1 MCGPPGACRVRAHP
15 DDTRRAYPD
24 NVFVRAGILLVDD
37 HEGFRAL
44 ARVMLE
50 ADGLLVLGEAAD
62 GATAVAAAAALRPG
76 VVLLDIHLPDMD
88 GFAVA
93 ERMSCLPSPPTVV
106 LISSRPIAD
115 VRLRLAAS
123 PVAGFLEKNRLS
135 AAALEAIAG

>member
-1 MCGPPGACRVRAHP
+1 M
-15 DDTRRAYPD
+15 
-24 NVFVRAGILLVDD
+24 RAGILLVDD